1 MFALR
6 VWLAAVC
13 GAAAAGNKRENKR
26 VMVGVLTRHSCTRRC
41 VRRANV
47 QAGIAEK
54 LAQFALPDG
63 LDWTELQVLSGTE
76 THAADE
82 VDDDLK
88 REYAFYARALR
99 SVEQAEDELKA
110 ASVPYV
116 RPDDYFAEMLK
127 SDKHMLRVKAKL
139 LHERKK
145 LEASV
150 KAQRDRELRKLGKQV
165 QVQRTKE
172 KSQKKAAQLKMVKQW
187 RGKRKRGGAD
197 DFDVA
202 LLDEAVRLDGKLQ
215 REQKPQPNKRR
226 LAKNAKFGSGT
237 GKRAGSG
244 RNTAESSMS
253 LQGYGRANRNPF
265 LARGGGRGGR
275 GGGRGGRGR
284 SASRP
289 GKAKRQAKR
298 NKRQ

>member
-1 MFALR
+1 M
-6 VWLAAVC
+6 
-13 GAAAAGNKRENKR
+13 
-26 VMVGVLTRHSCTRRC
+26 
-41 VRRANV
+41 
-47 QAGIAEK
+47 
-54 LAQFALPDG
+54 
-63 LDWTELQVLSGTE
+63 DWTELQVVSGSE
-76 THAADE
+76 LHNEDE

-99 SVEQAEDELKA
+99 SVEIGEDKLKA

-127 SDKHMLRVKAKL
+127 TDKHMLRVKAKL

-145 LEASV
+145 LEGSL

-172 KSQKKAAQLKMVKQW
+172 KAQKKAAQMKAVKKW

-215 REQKPQPNKRR
+215 REAKPLPNARR
-226 LAKNAKFGSGT
+226 LAKNRKFGSGT
-237 GKRAGSG
+237 GKRAGSM

-253 LQGYGRANRNPF
+253 LEGYARANRNP
-265 LARGGGRGGR
+265 LAARGGRGGR
-275 GGGRGGRGR
+275 GGGRGGRGGR
-284 SASRP
+284 GGGRGGGAARP
-289 GKAKRQAKR
+289 GKTKRMAMR
-298 NKRQ
+298 NKQ